1 MARLRANIIRKGLR
15 SLQYRLFGSQN
26 VGGVYHAGVNATT
39 QKYTGYPTNV
49 VEFKT
54 ISSSARYHPNEKPEA
69 LLRYLI
75 RTYTDAGDMVLD
87 NTMGSGSTC
96 VAAAIEGRR
105 YIGIE
110 RDDKYYGIACAR
122 VAEAERQVRIDT
134 EAT

>member
-1 MARLRANIIRKGLR
+1 M
-15 SLQYRLFGSQN
+15 
-26 VGGVYHAGVNATT
+26 NATT
-39 QKYTGYPTNV
+39 QKYTDYPANV

-54 ISSSARYHPNEKPEA
+54 KSSSARYHPNEKPEA
-69 LLRYLI
+69 LLRYLV

-110 RDDKYYGIACAR
+110 RDDKYYDIACAR

>member
-1 MARLRANIIRKGLR
+1 MANVRASTIRKTQKKLDEPILWQPRTGSVYR
-15 SLQYRLFGSQN
+15 KNKSASLQTLTN
-26 VGGVYHAGVNATT
+26 
-39 QKYTGYPTNV
+39 YPTNV
-49 VEFKT
+49 VEFKNKG
-54 ISSSARYHPNEKPEA
+54 SSARYHPNEKPEA

-96 VAAAIEGRR
+96 VAAIEGRR

-110 RDDKYYGIACAR
+110 LDDKYYDIACAR
-122 VAEAERQVRIDT
+122 VTEAERQVRIDT